1 MKKELTCIVCP
12 MGCHLSV
19 ELDEAGLP
27 VSVEGNRCPRGA
39 AYAKDELTHPTR
51 TLTSTVRLANREGRM
66 LSVKTNRPISKGKLF
81 DAMEILR
88 TVAVEAPVSI
98 GDVIVADLFGE
109 ADVVATENVD

>member
-19 ELDEAGLP
+19 ELDETGAP

-81 DAMEILR
+81 EAMEILR

>member
-12 MGCHLSV
+12 MGCRLSV
-19 ELDEAGLP
+19 EVDEAGVP
-27 VSVEGNRCPRGA
+27 TAVEGNRCPRGA

-51 TLTSTVRLANREGRM
+51 TLTSTVRVANRAGRM

-81 DAMEILR
+81 EAMDILR
-88 TVAVEAPVSI
+88 TVSVEAPVAI

-109 ADVVATENVD
+109 ADVVATENAD

>member
-12 MGCHLSV
+12 MGCRLSV
-19 ELDEAGLP
+19 ALDECGLP
-27 VSVEGNRCPRGA
+27 TAVEGNRCPRGA

-51 TLTSTVRLANREGRM
+51 TLTSTVRLANRTGRM

-81 DAMEILR
+81 EAMEVLR
-88 TVAVEAPVSI
+88 TVAVPAPVKI

-109 ADVVATENVD
+109 ADVVATENAE

>member
-81 DAMEILR
+81 EAMEILR
-88 TVAVEAPVSI
+88 GVAVEAPVSI
-98 GDVIVADLFGE
+98 GDVIVAGLFDE